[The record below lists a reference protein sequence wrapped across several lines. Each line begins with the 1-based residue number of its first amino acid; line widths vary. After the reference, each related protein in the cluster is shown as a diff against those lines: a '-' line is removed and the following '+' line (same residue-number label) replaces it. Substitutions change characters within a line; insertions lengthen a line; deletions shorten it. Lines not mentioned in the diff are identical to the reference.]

1 MCRMLSL
8 GSSDFVACPLD
19 IYGCAKRLRAAPRI
33 YRCQQSEST
42 VGGRALESLG
52 DRRGI
57 SEAIMQDHDLV
68 ALWEAHTRTEFET
81 RDVDGTVVTM
91 VDQPYANSLVDEML
105 FSVCPTHRRLIG
117 CCRASLRLGAR
128 WRKSPGC
135 DCAVQR

>member
-1 MCRMLSL
+1 MLSL
-8 GSSDFVACPLD
+8 GSSDFVACPLL
-19 IYGCAKRLRAAPRI
+19 IFMVARSASGQRRVQVSAERI
-33 YRCQQSEST
+33 C

-105 FSVCPTHRRLIG
+105 FSFAQHIG
-117 CCRASLRLGAR
+117 
-128 WRKSPGC
+128 
-135 DCAVQR
+135 D